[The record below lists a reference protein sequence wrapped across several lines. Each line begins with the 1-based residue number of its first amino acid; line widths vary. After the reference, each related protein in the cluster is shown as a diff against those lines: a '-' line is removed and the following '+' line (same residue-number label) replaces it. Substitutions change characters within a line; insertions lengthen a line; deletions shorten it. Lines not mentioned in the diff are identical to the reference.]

1 MSSKSLTHSA
11 TSSVPSPHYSP
22 VSPLSPQPSPSNLL
36 PVHSTVRVFKAY
48 FHLLLNTLMD
58 TGTLAPPVSAESLPI
73 RRPSVS
79 ITDFDIVATYRDL
92 LASDPDLTK
101 PVAAIESLIALLNT
115 VPFTTVYE
123 TLDTIKAHSD
133 RLKAS
138 VANPVPLSAGTD
150 LFLQYLVSSLK
161 QQEGDSGNFE
171 AVRQHLLRNGRLFA
185 QRAIAARNGVAE
197 SGWRF
202 VKEGK
207 CVLTHGASRCVTG
220 LLARAAENLKG
231 KFRVV
236 YVRSESRGEESDDV
250 VRQLRGMG
258 IPVAEIPEAAV
269 AHVMGLLRQVNM
281 VIVGAEAVTS
291 NGGII
296 SRIGTFQLAQLASK
310 VKIPFYVAA
319 ETHKFA
325 RKFPWDQRDLGFE
338 QRMLDFSTDTESK
351 QPQDAVDYTPPALI
365 SNLITENGVHLP
377 LYVFEQ
383 LLDIYGSLV

>member
-1 MSSKSLTHSA
+1 
-11 TSSVPSPHYSP
+11 
-22 VSPLSPQPSPSNLL
+22 
-36 PVHSTVRVFKAY
+36 
-48 FHLLLNTLMD
+48 MD
-58 TGTLAPPVSAESLPI
+58 TENLAAP
-73 RRPSVS
+73 
-79 ITDFDIVATYRDL
+79 TYRDL

-161 QQEGDSGNFE
+161 QQESGSRDSGSSSNSNSSDNNNFE

-207 CVLTHGASRCVTG
+207 CVLTHGASRSVTG

-236 YVRSESRGEESDDV
+236 YVRSEARAQESDDV
-250 VRQLRGMG
+250 VRKLREMG

-269 AHVMGLLRQVNM
+269 AHVMGLLRQVHM

-296 SRIGTFQLAQLASK
+296 SRIGTFQLAQLATTA
-310 VKIPFYVAA
+310 KIPFYVAA

-325 RKFPWDQRDLGFE
+325 RKFPWDQRDLGF
-338 QRMLDFSTDTESK
+338 QQHMLDFNTQTPSK
-351 QPQDAVDYTPPALI
+351 QPEDAVDYTPPALI

-377 LYVFEQ
+377 IYVFEQ
-383 LLDIYGSLV
+383 LLDIYGSLA